1 MAQRKTK
8 SELVDVARKL
18 FAERGLHGTTMNDIA
33 DASGRGRRTLYTY
46 FKSKEDIYKAVIS
59 AELELFKHELEVA
72 RRINLP
78 PEPKLINL
86 IYVHLESLKTVV
98 LRNGSLRAEFFRD
111 IWHVE
116 AARQPLDTYEQE
128 LIQEILDEGV
138 SKGQFLIP
146 HTPTMAYLLHNAIK
160 GMEVPYISGYIRQ
173 KSDSKFNQIRD
184 NMMQLLLR
192 GIRRDPWRPGMEDA
206 SPMIN

>member
-1 MAQRKTK
+1 MAGRKTRD
-8 SELVDVARKL
+8 ELIEVARRL
-18 FAERGLHGTTMNDIA
+18 FAEKGLQGTTMHDIA

-46 FKSKEDIYKAVIS
+46 FRNKEEIHKAVIAS
-59 AELELFKHELEVA
+59 ELEYVKHELEVA
-72 RRINLP
+72 RRISLP

-86 IYVHLESLKTVV
+86 IYVHLEALKTVV

-116 AARQPLDTYEQE
+116 SARQALDTYEQG

-138 SKGQFLIP
+138 DKGQFLIP
-146 HTPTMAYLLHNAIK
+146 HSPTMAYLLHNAIK
-160 GMEVPYISGYIRQ
+160 GMEVPYISGYVRQ

-192 GIRRDPWRPGMEDA
+192 GIRRDPWRPGVEG
-206 SPMIN
+206 SY